1 MPIELLV
8 LCPRNNL
15 HICRSPILWRR
26 TVLHICRSPI
36 LWRRTVG
43 KGFPTYDL
51 CKKFT
56 GHHISLSALLLAV
69 GSFIFANT
77 ALGADIFPAKSIRMV
92 VPFPPGG
99 GTDISARVISPP
111 MSAGLGQSVVV
122 DNRSGA
128 SGIIGTDIVAKSA
141 PDGYTIVAAIINH
154 VTNPALYAVPFDPIN
169 DFAPIGLLTKNPQ
182 ILVVNASLPV
192 KSVGELVALGRSG
205 RDKVVFASGGIGSPS
220 HLAAELLKGAAR
232 ISMVH
237 VPYKGSAPAIL
248 DLVGGRVTFTF
259 SSLPSALN
267 LIKLEKLR
275 GLAVTGLARSLL
287 LPEVPTIAESGFPGF
302 EMTAWLGLLAPAKTP
317 AAAIASLNA
326 ASREALSRQEVT
338 ERLFTLGY
346 EPAAGSPEEFR
357 TYLRSEM
364 DKWAKIIKDHG
375 IKAK

>member
-128 SGIIGTDIVAKSA
+128 SGIIGTDIV
-141 PDGYTIVAAIINH
+141 
-154 VTNPALYAVPFDPIN
+154 
-169 DFAPIGLLTKNPQ
+169 
-182 ILVVNASLPV
+182 
-192 KSVGELVALGRSG
+192 
-205 RDKVVFASGGIGSPS
+205 
-220 HLAAELLKGAAR
+220 
-232 ISMVH
+232 
-237 VPYKGSAPAIL
+237 
-248 DLVGGRVTFTF
+248 
-259 SSLPSALN
+259 
-267 LIKLEKLR
+267 
-275 GLAVTGLARSLL
+275 
-287 LPEVPTIAESGFPGF
+287 
-302 EMTAWLGLLAPAKTP
+302 
-317 AAAIASLNA
+317 
-326 ASREALSRQEVT
+326 
-338 ERLFTLGY
+338 
-346 EPAAGSPEEFR
+346 
-357 TYLRSEM
+357 
-364 DKWAKIIKDHG
+364 
-375 IKAK
+375 